1 MFLLIALQIEIVITI
16 IIILQGNK
24 LKNSLSV
31 DSSDVKGSSERVG
44 SLIMDSV
51 VPGSL
56 KDEIA
61 QRLGQSPY
69 SDGFVAVRSSGTDED
84 SSAHSFAGDSKLY
97 VFLITSELN
106 KKK

>member
-1 MFLLIALQIEIVITI
+1 M
-16 IIILQGNK
+16 K
-24 LKNSLSV
+24 DSLSI

-44 SLIMDSV
+44 SLIMDSE

-61 QRLGQSPY
+61 QRLGQAPY

-84 SSAHSFAGDSKLY
+84 SSAHSFAGDSLY
-97 VFLITSELN
+97 VLYCSYTF
-106 KKK
+106 